1 MVVVCSHYIFILEMA
16 INGNLHMSL
25 TKPPLCRQALKH
37 LKKTTYLPGI
47 PKNEPLSDG
56 IDVVFTFH

>member
-1 MVVVCSHYIFILEMA
+1 
-16 INGNLHMSL
+16 MSL

-37 LKKTTYLPGI
+37 LKTTYLPRM

-56 IDVVFTFH
+56 IDVAFTFH